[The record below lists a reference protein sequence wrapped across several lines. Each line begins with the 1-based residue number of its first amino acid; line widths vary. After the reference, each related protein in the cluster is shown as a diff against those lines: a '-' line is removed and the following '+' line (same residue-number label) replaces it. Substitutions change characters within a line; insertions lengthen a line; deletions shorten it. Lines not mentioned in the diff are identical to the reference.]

1 MTDEQ
6 ENEQQIASKV
16 IKRPIEVE
24 MKKSYIDYAM
34 SVIVGRAL
42 PDVSDGLKPVHRRI
56 LYAMNEMGLVRGKSH
71 KKSARVVGEVL
82 GKYHPHGD
90 VAIYDTLVRMA
101 QDFSMRYPLVDGQG
115 NFGSVDGDRAAAM
128 RYTECR
134 LAPIAWEML
143 EDVDEE
149 TVDFVD
155 NFDGSLKE
163 PVVLPSKLPN
173 LLINGSSGIAVGM
186 ATNIP
191 PHNLGEIV
199 DATVLMIDSQIE
211 GRDPDLKEIMDLVKG
226 PDFPTGGL
234 IYGAAGIVEA
244 YSSGRGKIR
253 VRARTTIERDEDT
266 GRATLIVSE
275 IPYMV
280 NKSKLMEEIAE
291 LVKSKRIEGISDL
304 RDESD
309 RDGMRIVIE
318 LKRDA
323 LEDVVLNQL
332 FAHSQLQTTFGI
344 NNLALVDTQP
354 RVLSLKEMLEYHIEH
369 RFDVVK
375 RRLQHRLREAE
386 RKAHILAGLMIA
398 LDHLDDVIK
407 TIRKSKTRDEAKTSL
422 MKMYLLT
429 EVQTKAILE
438 MQLQRLT
445 GMEMQAVK
453 DDFERITNLVEE
465 YKAILRDEKRIFGI
479 IKQEAQA
486 LKEKYGDSRRTDI
499 EAQGA
504 DLDYEDLIPVE
515 DVLVTTSRTG
525 YIKRI
530 SLDTYASQKR
540 GGVGLVGMG
549 TKEEDHVVDMFV
561 TSSHDYVMFFTNRGK
576 GYWLKAYRIPV
587 GGRHAK
593 GKPIVNLIDRLQEGE
608 YVMDKIPISIFDEER
623 YLVFATKK
631 GIIKK
636 TRLMAYSHVRQ
647 PGIIAMRLD
656 DGDELVGV
664 AITDGTKE
672 VVLAT
677 KLGYAGRFN
686 EADVRSTGRATYGV
700 KGVTLRKDDEV
711 VSMAIVDPTDHLLTI
726 TERGYGKR
734 SLVSDYRKTRRGGK
748 GVITIKTG
756 DRNGNVLSVL
766 SVADDDELMFTS
778 VKGMM
783 IRMPVHGIRL
793 QSRATLGVRF
803 MRLKGRDLV
812 TAVARLVGVADEERL
827 TESGMTITKAP
838 TENGDL
844 VDDNDT
850 GDGIGDGIG
859 DDEGIDGGSDEDG
872 PGDE

>member
-90 VAIYDTLVRMA
+90 VANYDTLVRMA

-199 DATVLMIDSQIE
+199 DAIVLMIDSQIE

-850 GDGIGDGIG
+850 GDGIGD
-859 DDEGIDGGSDEDG
+859 DEGIDGGSDEDG

>member
-6 ENEQQIASKV
+6 ENGQQIASKV

-56 LYAMNEMGLVRGKSH
+56 LFAMNEMGLVRGKSH

-163 PVVLPSKLPN
+163 PIVLPSKLPN

-199 DATVLMIDSQIE
+199 DATVLMIDSHNE

-344 NNLALVDTQP
+344 NNLALVNNQP

-375 RRLQHRLREAE
+375 RRIQHRLREAE
-386 RKAHILAGLMIA
+386 KKAHILAGLMIA

-407 TIRKSKTRDEAKTSL
+407 TIRKSKTREEARTSL

-429 EVQTKAILE
+429 EPQTKAILE

-453 DDFERITNLVEE
+453 DDFERTTKLVEE
-465 YKAILRDEKRIFGI
+465 YQATLKDEKRIFGI
-479 IKQEAQA
+479 IKVEALA
-486 LKEKYGDSRRTDI
+486 IKEKYGDSRRTDI
-499 EAQGA
+499 ETQGA

-587 GGRHAK
+587 GGRHSK
-593 GKPIVNLIDRLQEGE
+593 GKPIVNLIDRLQDGE
-608 YVMDKIPISIFDEER
+608 YVMGKIPIALFDEDR
-623 YLVFATKK
+623 YLVFATRK

-686 EADVRSTGRATYGV
+686 EADVRPTGRATYGV
-700 KGVTLRKDDEV
+700 KGVTLRKGDEV
-711 VSMAIVDPTDHLLTI
+711 VSMAVVNPTDHLLTI

-734 SLVSDYRKTRRGGK
+734 SLVEDYRKTRRGGK

-766 SVADDDELMFTS
+766 VVTDDDELIFTS
-778 VKGMM
+778 VKGMI

-812 TAVARLVGVADEERL
+812 TAVASLVGVADEERMA
-827 TESGMTITKAP
+827 ESGRTITKAP
-838 TENGDL
+838 TEDGDL

-850 GDGIGDGIG
+850 GGDI
-859 DDEGIDGGSDEDG
+859 DDEGVDDGSGEDG
-872 PGDE
+872 PEDG